1 MNSWKQQ
8 PTNSL
13 VAKYVDCYWFLEKSQ
28 LDSGVDY
35 PKLNP
40 DPAGTLILAPANQSY
55 HYDLQNIAI
64 RGMGC
69 HILMPNT
76 GVITMDHSK
85 PFLILGIKFNV
96 GALYSLKFNQAY
108 PLVDYIAANE
118 DFLPPDLD
126 AMSMQTLLCN
136 STEQIT
142 LTCKTLDQWLLPWIK
157 KSHED
162 QHSELARHIV
172 SLVGTTPICDIGQ
185 TLNCSQRTAERAFR
199 RVTGMT
205 MKQHESMIRFEALL
219 TYLHQTKDNP
229 VNWADTAAQF
239 DFSDQPHLIRYLK
252 ATVGVTPTDYLKQ
265 RNLTI
270 DVYGDFE

>member
-1 MNSWKQQ
+1 MHSWKQQ
-8 PTNSL
+8 PSNSL
-13 VAKYVDCYWFLEKSQ
+13 VAKYVDCYWFLEKTS
-28 LDSGVDY
+28 LDSGLDY

-40 DPAGTLILAPANQSY
+40 DPSGTLILASAAQSY
-55 HYDLQNIAI
+55 HYDLHDNVA

-69 HILMPNT
+69 HLLMPNT
-76 GVITMDHSK
+76 SVITMDHSK
-85 PFLILGIKFNV
+85 PFLILGIKFKV
-96 GALYSLKFNQAY
+96 GALYSLKFNQIYA
-108 PLVDYIAANE
+108 LINSIVGNE
-118 DFLPPDLD
+118 NCLPPELNAK
-126 AMSMQTLLCN
+126 AMQALLN
-136 STEQIT
+136 NNTEQIT
-142 LTCKTLDQWLLPWIK
+142 RICETLDQWLLPWIK

-162 QHSELARHIV
+162 QHSALVRQIV
-172 SLVGTTPICDIGQ
+172 SLMGTTPIYKIGQ

-219 TYLHQTKDNP
+219 AYLYQTKEKQ

-252 ATVGVTPTDYLKQ
+252 ATVGVTPMDYLKH
-265 RNLTI
+265 RNITI